1 MSSRALSPVL
11 GTVLLL
17 LITVVLAGVVGVAAL
32 GTGLPTPPPGVVLDV
47 SVDGTADRVTVVHR
61 GGETLD
67 VRDLTIRIAIDGV
80 ALDSQP
86 PVPFFS
92 ARGFRSGPTGPFNS
106 AADPNWT
113 TGETASVRLAG
124 TNHPSLARGA
134 QVTVRIYAADSLV
147 AEEETTV

>member
-17 LITVVLAGVVGVAAL
+17 LVTTILAGAVGVAAL
-32 GTGLPTPPPGVVLDV
+32 GTTMPTPPPNVAIDV
-47 SVDGTADRVTVVHR
+47 QVDGTTKTLTFAHR

-67 VRDLTIRIAIDGV
+67 VRELSIQIAIDGV

-92 ARGFRSGPTGPFNS
+92 SEGFRPGPTGPFNS
-106 AADPNWT
+106 AADPNWSA
-113 TGETASVRLAG
+113 GETASFRLAS
-124 TNHPSLARGA
+124 TNSPTLSRGA
-134 QVTVRIYAADSLV
+134 RVTVKIYVGESLIGR
-147 AEEETTV
+147 EETTV